1 MNMYQYLTCVMAAG
15 SHTGFFI
22 TLGVIICLIVV
33 AYIYSRFS
41 ASGGGEYIE
50 VPSEDEDESYLPEDA
65 RYRADWLTVLM
76 NYLILG
82 YGKMSDEPKISA
94 FKPEDGVSV
103 LRITEAKVQFNVTV
117 YWFKRKMVLTG
128 FIMPAT
134 GYSNLQTVNYAFR
147 WKGYEVPYTQVDK
160 FIDKF
165 IKAEE
170 NFLFDTIRENVS
182 QTDANKIL
190 IQKLIQLALEEG
202 FVLPEDN
209 PMDLTV
215 AAIYGLL
222 ELMPKIKKGV
232 TSNTYLA
239 FLSILITYFAKNYGV
254 NWLQKFSLEQ
264 EVIDDLLKRINGVE
278 PNDDE
283 AAQTAKEEEEK
294 ED

>member
-1 MNMYQYLTCVMAAG
+1 MNMYQQHLTCVMAAG
-15 SHTGFFI
+15 DGNKGFFI
-22 TLGVIICLIVV
+22 TLGVIICLIVI

-41 ASGGGEYIE
+41 AASGSEEYIE
-50 VPSEDEDESYLPEDA
+50 VPTEDNDESYVPEDA

-94 FKPEDGVSV
+94 FKPKDGVSV

-117 YWFKRKMVLTG
+117 YWFKRKIVLTG

-134 GYSNLQTVNYAFR
+134 GYSNLQTVKYAFR
-147 WKGYEVPYTQVDK
+147 WKGYEVPYIEVDK

-170 NFLFDTIRENVS
+170 KFLFGTIRENIS

-190 IQKLIQLALEEG
+190 VQKLIQLALEEG
-202 FVLPEDN
+202 FVLPEDQ
-209 PMDLTV
+209 PIELTV

-239 FLSILITYFAKNYGV
+239 FLSILITTFAKIYGE

-264 EVIDDLLKRINGVE
+264 EVIDDLLKRINGVKQ
-278 PNDDE
+278 NDDG
-283 AAQTAKEEEEK
+283 AAQTAEEEE
-294 ED
+294 D

>member
-15 SHTGFFI
+15 NHTGFFI

-41 ASGGGEYIE
+41 AASGGEEYIE
-50 VPSEDEDESYLPEDA
+50 VASEDEDDESYLPEDA

-94 FKPEDGVSV
+94 FKPKDGVSV
-103 LRITEAKVQFNVTV
+103 LRITEEKVQFNVTV
-117 YWFKRKMVLTG
+117 YWFKRKIVLTG

-134 GYSNLQTVNYAFR
+134 GYSNLQTIKYAFR
-147 WKGYEVPYTQVDK
+147 WKGYEVPYIEVDK

-170 NFLFDTIRENVS
+170 KFLFDTIRENVS

-202 FVLPEDN
+202 FVLPEDQ
-209 PMDLTV
+209 PMELTV

-222 ELMPKIKKGV
+222 ELVPKIKKGI

-239 FLSILITYFAKNYGV
+239 FLSILITTFAKIYGV

-264 EVIDDLLKRINGVE
+264 EVIDDLLKQINGVE
-278 PNDDE
+278 PNDDG
-283 AAQTAKEEEEK
+283 AAQTAEEEE